1 MILVES
7 KCAKA
12 RLLPERHNRL
22 GNSALFQE
30 MKAFGCFCS
39 VPKAS
44 CVALTRKSDG
54 VITIRRC
61 VRSNFQ
67 ITKDEVFRP

>member
-12 RLLPERHNRL
+12 RLLPERHKRL

-39 VPKAS
+39 VSKAY
-44 CVALTRKSDG
+44 VAITKKSDG